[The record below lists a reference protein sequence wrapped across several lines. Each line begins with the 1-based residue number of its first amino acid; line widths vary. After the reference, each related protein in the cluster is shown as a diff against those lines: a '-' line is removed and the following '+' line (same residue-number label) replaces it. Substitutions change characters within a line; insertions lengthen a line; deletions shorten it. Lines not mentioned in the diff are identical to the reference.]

1 MSVKRRFLASV
12 DQSLRDALE
21 GDLDDLINSGQLLK
35 NDKTTT
41 VVKLDIAGTTLVIK
55 RYNARNF
62 WHRLKRSLRQSRAM
76 RCWLMSE
83 KFTSAGL
90 QVAPRLAMV
99 ERRFGP
105 FRLDAYFIAK
115 WVEAEELL
123 AWLPSQSMT
132 EKNKVKKQMNFVF
145 SAFKQHRLSHG
156 DMKATNL
163 LWQNGKIVFLDLDA
177 ATQHHSN
184 ALWLRGYR
192 RDKKRFAK
200 NGPSFAG
207 LMSEIS

>member
-1 MSVKRRFLASV
+1 MSFKRRFSASV
-12 DQSLRDALE
+12 DQPLRDVLE
-21 GDLDDLINSGQLLK
+21 SDLDGLINSGQLLK

-41 VVKLDIAGTTLVIK
+41 VAKIDIAGTTLVIK
-55 RYNARNF
+55 RYNARSF
-62 WHRLKRSLRQSRAM
+62 WHRIKRSLRQSRAM

-99 ERRFGP
+99 EKRFGP
-105 FRLDAYFIAK
+105 FCLDAYFIAA

-123 AWLPSQSMT
+123 VWLPEQSPA
-132 EKNKVKKQMNFVF
+132 EKNKVKEQMTLVF
-145 SAFKQHRLSHG
+145 NKFKQYRLSHG

-163 LWQNGKIVFLDLDA
+163 LWQNGNVVFLDLDA
-177 ATQHHSN
+177 AAQHESN

-200 NGPSFAG
+200 NGPSFVG
-207 LMSEIS
+207 LISEIS